1 MGSQLVSMLHRPL
14 SSVRLESY
22 RPPGGTDQEM
32 ILNYFWN
39 MKLSEALYPAL
50 GSLEIALRNCI
61 HASATEKYGTE
72 FWFDGP
78 GVLEARQRGQLA
90 TARSQLTKSETAGR
104 LVAQLTFGFWVGLLN
119 SPYEGP
125 MWHVNRAS
133 MLKSAFPNV
142 PTSQRSRGAIFH
154 RIYPIQQLRN
164 RIFHHEPIWHRPT
177 LETEYDHII
186 EALGWMSQELAS
198 AINRIS
204 SFGEVHSHGKDLLRA
219 GIPELNR

>member
-1 MGSQLVSMLHRPL
+1 MTSQFVRMLHRPL

-22 RPPGGTDQEM
+22 RPPGGSDQEM

-50 GSLEIALRNCI
+50 ASLEIALRNCI

-72 FWFDGP
+72 FWFDVP
-78 GVLEARQRGQLA
+78 GILEGRQRGQLA
-90 TARSQLTKSETAGR
+90 TARNQLAKSETAGR

-119 SPYEGP
+119 SPYEDR
-125 MWHVNRAS
+125 MWHAHRAL
-133 MLKSAFPNV
+133 MLKRAFPNI

-177 LETEYDHII
+177 LQTEYDHII
-186 EALGWMSQELAS
+186 EALGWMSQELAT
-198 AINRIS
+198 AISRINNFS
-204 SFGEVHSHGKDLLRA
+204 DIYDHGKEMLRTS
-219 GIPELNR
+219 IPEVNR